1 MFTFRQSESGQQLK
15 DAPTTAATTTTI
27 VEPTVSSGPKPDDK
41 PLSKTEQL
49 QEIENTEKDMTSS
62 LQKQLEHARETS
74 ARLNNASNGGGNSN
88 TSNKANNNNSN
99 NASTSA
105 SAAAAAVVSLSAAE
119 STNDVSELRRA
130 LQEANE
136 RIKQQK
142 TQIKKLQHEVDVE
155 RGHATILRHDNQV
168 LRQKNV
174 NLHAV
179 AEQEEENI
187 SNRLLKRISGLKKE
201 KGELMLQVEQE
212 EEYLTQTLQK
222 KLQQLQ
228 KEKIDM
234 ENALEQ
240 EQEYIVNR
248 LQKQLEALRLEQSG
262 GASAA
267 SSWHDKDFGLIGSS
281 PINIAGGGRP
291 HSMTFPNP
299 SPTPS
304 PTQKKWI
311 PGHSPSSSSDHG
323 PSHPMFD
330 MVRAELVATKSTL
343 NELEREYMVKFRQC
357 NRLKSEVLALRQELG
372 LPVGSDLTM
381 EESLPTILSSS
392 IRGVSSNT
400 PSRRNSR
407 NSVTGLPRGGGGSI
421 SGVAGAGGLFSS
433 SSSSYG
439 VVPATPSNTPANPA
453 PISSHHFAAHRP
465 TLVPQHLSSSSQAL
479 QPHDPLA
486 TSPILGAFPGAPLG
500 HERGGGGGG
509 GNAGG
514 PGSHHHPPPPPP
526 SHQHHHGSSAVTS
539 GTNSMASSVGSLG
552 STSPLMS
559 SSYSSTSS
567 TALPS
572 IVPERQSLYRSKS
585 GSSRQLGHYPNFMNS
600 SPQTTPYHHQT
611 YHSHH
616 HAPYHH
622 HGYPTTAAAAAAA
635 ASQQYHHHR
644 QSWSSSSASNSHP
657 HLPMG
662 HQSANTS
669 SSSVSSATQ
678 QPQQQQQQRQQ
689 QQQSAPQQ
697 LSPSTPPQHA
707 QSEQQQLSGAPTPTP
722 AEAHP
727 TAKAEVAA

>member
-1 MFTFRQSESGQQLK
+1 MRYFPHPYFLS
-15 DAPTTAATTTTI
+15 
-27 VEPTVSSGPKPDDK
+27 DDCI
-41 PLSKTEQL
+41 TWEFQ
-49 QEIENTEKDMTSS
+49 
-62 LQKQLEHARETS
+62 ARETS
-74 ARLNNASNGGGNSN
+74 ARLNSTSNNGSSN
-88 TSNKANNNNSN
+88 TN
-99 NASTSA
+99 SA
-105 SAAAAAVVSLSAAE
+105 SVSATAVVSLSAAE
-119 STNDVSELRRA
+119 STNDINEVRRA

-142 TQIKKLQHEVDVE
+142 AQIKKLQHEVDVE
-155 RGHATILRHDNQV
+155 RGHTTILRHDNQV

-174 NLHAV
+174 NL
-179 AEQEEENI
+179 
-187 SNRLLKRISGLKKE
+187 RISGLKKE

-330 MVRAELVATKSTL
+330 MVRAELVATKATL

-372 LPVGSDLTM
+372 LPIGSDLTM

-392 IRGVSSNT
+392 TRGMSSNT

-407 NSVTGLPRGGGGSI
+407 NSVTSLPRGGSI
-421 SGVAGAGGLFSS
+421 SGAASGGVGGAGIVAGGLFSS

-439 VVPATPSNTPANPA
+439 MVPATPSNTPANPA
-453 PISSHHFAAHRP
+453 PISSHHFAAHRSSL
-465 TLVPQHLSSSSQAL
+465 TPQHLQPTLQTL

-486 TSPILGAFPGAPLG
+486 TSPILGTFPGAPLG
-500 HERGGGGGG
+500 HERGGTGGL
-509 GNAGG
+509 
-514 PGSHHHPPPPPP
+514 GSHHHPPAPP
-526 SHQHHHGSSAVTS
+526 SHHTNQHQHHSSSTATS

-585 GSSRQLGHYPNFMNS
+585 GSSRQLGHYPNFMNN
-600 SPQTTPYHHQT
+600 SPQTTPYQA

-616 HAPYHH
+616 HPSYH
-622 HGYPTTAAAAAAA
+622 HGYPTTAAAAAA

-644 QSWSSSSASNSHP
+644 QSWSSSTTNSHQL
-657 HLPMG
+657 LPMG
-662 HQSANTS
+662 QQSANTS
-669 SSSVSSATQ
+669 SSSVASAGQQ
-678 QPQQQQQQRQQ
+678 QPSQSLQQSASQQQVSPSIPHQ
-689 QQQSAPQQ
+689 QQQSTP
-697 LSPSTPPQHA
+697 SPT
-707 QSEQQQLSGAPTPTP
+707 T
-722 AEAHP
+722 AEAQP
-727 TAKAEVAA
+727 TTKAEAVA

>member
-1 MFTFRQSESGQQLK
+1 M
-15 DAPTTAATTTTI
+15 A
-27 VEPTVSSGPKPDDK
+27 
-41 PLSKTEQL
+41 
-49 QEIENTEKDMTSS
+49 
-62 LQKQLEHARETS
+62 ARETS
-74 ARLNNASNGGGNSN
+74 ARLNS
-88 TSNKANNNNSN
+88 
-99 NASTSA
+99 ASTGDGSNSKHA
-105 SAAAAAVVSLSAAE
+105 TSTATTVVSLSAAE
-119 STNDVSELRRA
+119 SSDDVGELRRA

-136 RIKQQK
+136 KIKQQK
-142 TQIKKLQHEVDVE
+142 AQIKKLQHEVDVE

-248 LQKQLEALRLEQSG
+248 LQKQLEALRMEQSG
-262 GASAA
+262 NASAA
-267 SSWHDKDFGLIGSS
+267 SSWHDKDFGLVGSS

-330 MVRAELVATKSTL
+330 MIRAELAATKATL

-372 LPVGSDLTM
+372 LPIGSDLTM

-392 IRGVSSNT
+392 VRGMSSNT

-407 NSVTGLPRGGGGSI
+407 NSVTGSTRGGGGSI
-421 SGVAGAGGLFSS
+421 SGASGIGSGNSGFLGATGGGF

-439 VVPATPSNTPANPA
+439 TVPATPSNTPANPA
-453 PISSHHFAAHRP
+453 PINSHHFAAHRP
-465 TLVPQHLSSSSQAL
+465 MLTTQQHSVSSQAAL

-486 TSPILGAFPGAPLG
+486 TSPIVGTFPGAPLS
-500 HERGGGGGG
+500 HERGPG
-509 GNAGG
+509 AGSAG
-514 PGSHHHPPPPPP
+514 PGHHHSPVPP
-526 SHQHHHGSSAVTS
+526 SHHQGSSTATS

-567 TALPS
+567 SALPS

-585 GSSRQLGHYPNFMNS
+585 GSSTRQLGSYSTFMNNT
-600 SPQTTPYHHQT
+600 PQPAPYQPYHPHHQ
-611 YHSHH
+611 SHH
-616 HAPYHH
+616 HPPHH
-622 HGYPTTAAAAAAA
+622 HYPYYHSSGGATP
-635 ASQQYHHHR
+635 SYQQHR
-644 QSWSSSSASNSHP
+644 QSWSGASTSHP
-657 HLPMG
+657 NLPMWQ
-662 HQSANTS
+662 QSANTS
-669 SSSVSSATQ
+669 SSSVASSSASTTQQ
-678 QPQQQQQQRQQ
+678 QPQ
-689 QQQSAPQQ
+689 S
-697 LSPSTPPQHA
+697 QHA
-707 QSEQQQLSGAPTPTP
+707 TKQQTQPQSQPATPTSTSSEVSS
-722 AEAHP
+722 AV
-727 TAKAEVAA
+727 KAEVPA